1 MLESWVIQA
10 HPVKDVLRGD
20 VGVVVHLRSVGTR
33 NWRMRSIRCARRGF
47 VRRPH
52 GIVHVER
59 GSAHFG
65 RRCWEAIG
73 LEWRLDAVR
82 GGAPRISALN
92 PTFFFG
98 TCPADLTRFRLLITS
113 VLRLM
118 GLARPWSFRN
128 RPQALHR
135 TEPASSLL
143 HKGVVDVW
151 QFWQTGCV

>member
-1 MLESWVIQA
+1 MESLVIQA
-10 HPVKDVLRGD
+10 HSVKDVLGCD
-20 VGVVVHLRSVGTR
+20 IGVMVHLRSVGAR
-33 NWRMRSIRCARRGF
+33 NGRMRSIRGTRRGF
-47 VRRPH
+47 LRRPH
-52 GIVHVER
+52 RVVHVDK
-59 GSAHFG
+59 GGAHFG
-65 RRCWEAIG
+65 RRCREAICV
-73 LEWRLDAVR
+73 ERWLDVVR
-82 GGAPRISALN
+82 RGAPRISALS

-113 VLRLM
+113 VLRLI

-143 HKGVVDVW
+143 HNGVVDVW